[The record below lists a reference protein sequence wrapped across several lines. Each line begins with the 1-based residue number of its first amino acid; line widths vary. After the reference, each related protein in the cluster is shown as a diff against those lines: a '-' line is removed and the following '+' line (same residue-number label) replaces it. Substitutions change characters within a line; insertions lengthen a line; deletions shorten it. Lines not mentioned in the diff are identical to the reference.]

1 MPVEGTL
8 LLSPHADDAAFS
20 LGGAIA
26 AGLLPRPITLLT
38 VFGRS
43 TFSQATGPHGDVD
56 AVTQQRRAEDEA
68 YARRHGLQWIWLE
81 HDDAVVRLGWDA
93 IFRGDAPRP
102 DHTHAI
108 IAAAREVGAALV
120 LAPLGLGNHVD
131 HRLLRDLAIEMTHT
145 EGLAFYEDLPYA
157 ATLSPNRIATHVQAF
172 DPALQPIELP
182 LDPAALEAKRADVET
197 YASQVDF
204 RIRRSLR
211 RHARTGRE
219 RLWSRAN
226 WKQA

>member
-1 MPVEGTL
+1 MPAEGTL

-43 TFSQATGPHGDVD
+43 TFSQATGPNGDVD
-56 AVTQQRRAEDEA
+56 AVTCQRRAEDEA

-102 DHTHAI
+102 ACTHAI
-108 IAAAREVGAALV
+108 SEAVCGVGAALV

-131 HRLLRDLAIEMTHT
+131 HGLLRDLAVAMPRT
-145 EGLAFYEDLPYA
+145 GRLAFYEDLPYA

-172 DPALQPIELP
+172 DPTLQPIELP
-182 LDPAALEAKRADVET
+182 LGPTALEAKQADIET
-197 YASQVDF
+197 YASQVDVW
-204 RIRRSLR
+204 IRRSLR
-211 RHARTGRE
+211 RHARRGRE
-219 RLWSRAN
+219 RLWSHESL
-226 WKQA
+226 KLG